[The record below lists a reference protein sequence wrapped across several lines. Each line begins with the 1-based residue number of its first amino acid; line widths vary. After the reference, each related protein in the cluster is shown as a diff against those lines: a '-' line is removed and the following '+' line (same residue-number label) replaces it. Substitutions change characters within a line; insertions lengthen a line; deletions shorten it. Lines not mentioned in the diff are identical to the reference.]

1 MQPVA
6 STSGTPHSR
15 GYHVKVATF
24 SEGTSIS
31 NTSPLQ
37 CRLPPP
43 PQKSALLCRKAV
55 LSPVMASPPGK
66 ALSLLGRVRVVPFQ
80 KVSL

>member
-1 MQPVA
+1 MA
-6 STSGTPHSR
+6 STSRTPRSR
-15 GYHVKVATF
+15 GYHMKVATF
-24 SEGTSIS
+24 SEGSSIS
-31 NTSPLQ
+31 NMSPLQ

-43 PQKSALLCRKAV
+43 PQKPALPSRRAV
-55 LSPVMASPPGK
+55 LSPVTASPPGK